1 MSQNYKGAV
10 TLLKLQGE
18 EKSIV
23 IGSSM
28 KHKSSSSITTFSVGQ
43 HSCNLNRLQ
52 NLSPSRKIPECVNSY
67 WMKWLNF
74 THKTRWIMINVTS
87 LGLFYSV
94 IDQIQTGC

>member
-52 NLSPSRKIPECVNSY
+52 NLYPLAKYQNVWIHIEWNGWISPTKPAE
-67 WMKWLNF
+67 
-74 THKTRWIMINVTS
+74 
-87 LGLFYSV
+87 
-94 IDQIQTGC
+94 